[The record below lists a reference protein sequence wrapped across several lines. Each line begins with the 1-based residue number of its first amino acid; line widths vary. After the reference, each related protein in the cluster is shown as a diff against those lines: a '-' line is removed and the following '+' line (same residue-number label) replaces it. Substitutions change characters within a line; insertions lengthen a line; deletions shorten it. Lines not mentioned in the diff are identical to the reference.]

1 MIRVSNTFV
10 DGWIFAFALRRREN
24 LGRESFYDDDD
35 DDDFFFIFWLN
46 VYWKEMSGLRI
57 L

>member
-1 MIRVSNTFV
+1 MVGSLLCV
-10 DGWIFAFALRRREN
+10 DEKN

>member
-1 MIRVSNTFV
+1 MVGSLRLLCV
-10 DGWIFAFALRRREN
+10 DEKN